1 METVTGNLFRL
12 PDIGG
17 VEGVKIIDVLVK
29 PGDTVQAEDPLIT
42 LESDKASMD
51 IPAPYAGII
60 RELKVAVGD
69 AVSEAMPV
77 AVIEP
82 SETGADTATAAPPA
96 TTSAPVETSANVV
109 GASLPPA
116 ASADEV
122 FQLPDI
128 GSVEGVKV
136 IDVLVKTGDTV
147 QAEDPLITLESDK
160 ASMDIPAPYAGV
172 IRELKVAVGDAVSE
186 AMPVAV
192 IARVGTT
199 KAARAPTT
207 TAGSSIPAVAETP
220 VENPDTPPVPR
231 PAPASLPRTAE
242 TVGGSHSAKA
252 HASPSVRRFARE
264 LGVDLGLVYGS
275 GPRGRI
281 LKDDVKG
288 FTKSVLTRNKLGS
301 ATPPGPASP
310 PIDFSKFGPIDTQP
324 LSRIKRLSGQALS
337 RSWNSIPHVT
347 QFDEADITELEDFR
361 QTRQKEAE
369 KKGVKLTLVSFLLK
383 AAVTA
388 LEKYP
393 DFCASLSPDGEA
405 IIYKKYFHLG
415 LAVNTNHGLVVP
427 VIRDVDQKGLFELAR
442 EVQNLSEKARA
453 GKLFPAE
460 MQGGCFTLSSLG
472 SIGGSGFTPIINAP
486 EVAILGISRAAI
498 RPVYRDNAF
507 VPRLILPFALSYD
520 HRVVDGVAGARFTRY
535 LSTVLADIRQI
546 LL

>member
-1 METVTGNLFRL
+1 MTENL
-12 PDIGG
+12 
-17 VEGVKIIDVLVK
+17 
-29 PGDTVQAEDPLIT
+29 
-42 LESDKASMD
+42 
-51 IPAPYAGII
+51 
-60 RELKVAVGD
+60 
-69 AVSEAMPV
+69 
-77 AVIEP
+77 
-82 SETGADTATAAPPA
+82 
-96 TTSAPVETSANVV
+96 
-109 GASLPPA
+109 
-116 ASADEV
+116 

-136 IDVLVKTGDTV
+136 IDVLVKPGDTV

-186 AMPVAV
+186 GMPVAI
-192 IARVGTT
+192 IAPIGT
-199 KAARAPTT
+199 KQAA
-207 TAGSSIPAVAETP
+207 PATSEVASMQADA
-220 VENPDTPPVPR
+220 DTPTGDPEILLTPR
-231 PAPASLPRTAE
+231 PSPASLPRTAV
-242 TVGGSHSAKA
+242 TVGGSQSAKA

-275 GPRGRI
+275 GPKGRI
-281 LKDDVKG
+281 LKDDVKA

-301 ATPPGPASP
+301 AATPAPASP
-310 PIDFSKFGPIDTQP
+310 PVDFSKFGPVDTQP

-337 RSWNSIPHVT
+337 RSWSSIPHVT
-347 QFDEADITELEDFR
+347 QFDEADITELEEFR
-361 QTRQKEAE
+361 HARQKEAE

-393 DFCASLSPDGEA
+393 DFCASLSADGESL
-405 IIYKKYFHLG
+405 IYKKYFHLG
-415 LAVNTNHGLVVP
+415 LAVNTDHGLVVP

-442 EVQNLSEKARA
+442 EVQVLSEKARA

-472 SIGGSGFTPIINAP
+472 SIGGTGFTPIINAP
-486 EVAILGISRAAI
+486 EVAILGISRASI
-498 RPVYRDNAF
+498 RPAYRDNAF

-520 HRVVDGVAGARFTRY
+520 HRVIDGVAGARFTRY